1 VTDRSDLP
9 EGSGPRSIP
18 EAAVIAATRAAAGA
32 AIMAIA
38 GLSAIFNRETED
50 ERRDAR
56 EPADPSRATAAV
68 LAGVIEAERRAAD
81 ALRAARTRLQ
91 PVVELARHTAL
102 RGPIDGLRTSADEL
116 ADRGVADAERGAEQM
131 LETLDAVIARVVR
144 EVIRHV
150 DPNELLRSVDVNAL
164 VGRVDVQGVIDRI
177 DLNPLLDKL
186 DLDALARRI
195 DVAALAQRVLDE
207 VEVGDVI
214 RESTGT
220 LTVETVD
227 ALRRRGADAD
237 RRLARF
243 VDAVLNRGDGRDTRV
258 DLSRADR

>member
-1 VTDRSDLP
+1 
-9 EGSGPRSIP
+9 
-18 EAAVIAATRAAAGA
+18 
-32 AIMAIA
+32 
-38 GLSAIFNRETED
+38 
-50 ERRDAR
+50 
-56 EPADPSRATAAV
+56 
-68 LAGVIEAERRAAD
+68 
-81 ALRAARTRLQ
+81 
-91 PVVELARHTAL
+91 
-102 RGPIDGLRTSADEL
+102 
-116 ADRGVADAERGAEQM
+116 M

-150 DPNELLRSVDVNAL
+150 DLNDLLRSVDVNAL
-164 VGRVDVQGVIDRI
+164 VGRVDIQGVIDRI

-243 VDAVLNRGDGRDTRV
+243 VDAVLNRGDGRETRI
-258 DLSRADR
+258 DLSQADR